1 MKQISNLVGY
11 ASEVFMKFFGQHD
24 KSKKKRVVEKNY
36 EVNYRDE
43 FSDTIHSL
51 EKSIVEENGRGGFIF
66 SSIGHI

>member
-1 MKQISNLVGY
+1 
-11 ASEVFMKFFGQHD
+11 MKFFGQHD

-36 EVNYRDE
+36 EVNCRDG

-51 EKSIVEENGRGGFIF
+51 EKSIVEENGRGRFIF